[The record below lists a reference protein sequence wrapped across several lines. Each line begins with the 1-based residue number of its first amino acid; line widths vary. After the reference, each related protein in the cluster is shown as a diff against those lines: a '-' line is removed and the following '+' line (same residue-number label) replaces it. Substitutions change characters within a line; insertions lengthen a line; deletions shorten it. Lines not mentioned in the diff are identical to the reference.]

1 LTATTPTAAALHPA
15 VEQLVEAG
23 RPRRGRPFARR
34 ERTAQFAVAAA
45 FLLVAVPMAAVLP
58 SDRSWSVGQAVALVL
73 AYAVTSRI
81 EFNELGAGYTVPTEL
96 VLVPMLLLLP
106 AEVVPLLVAAG
117 FLLGKLPDFITGRTH
132 PERAVLA
139 LGDAW
144 HAVGPALVISL
155 AAAGTP
161 TWTDWPIYL
170 AALGAQFAG
179 DAGASAARE
188 WLAHGVAPRL
198 QLRSLA
204 WVYAIDALLA
214 PIGLLAAFA
223 STEQPYAFLLVLP
236 LVGLLAVFSAER
248 EVRLQ
253 HALALSHAHRG
264 TALLLSD
271 IVDDDDY
278 YTGEHSRGVVRL
290 ALAVADRLGIDRSAR
305 RDLEF
310 AALLHDVG
318 KVAIPNEIIHKAGPL
333 TREEVAL
340 VRTHT
345 LEGHRMLQ
353 RFGGVLDQV
362 GRIVRSCHERWDGNG
377 YPDGLAG
384 AQIPR
389 ASRIIFA
396 CDAFNAM
403 TTDRSYRRARPTAE
417 ALAELRANAGTQFD
431 PAVVEV
437 LTSLVAEATSGE
449 TRVFSER
456 SLVPSA
462 AP

>member
-1 LTATTPTAAALHPA
+1 LTATTQTATALNPA
-15 VEQLVEAG
+15 VEQLIEAG
-23 RPRRGRPFARR
+23 RPRRGLPFERR

-45 FLLVAVPMAAVLP
+45 FLLVAVPMAGLLG

-81 EFNELGAGYTVPTEL
+81 EFNELGAGYTVPTEI

-106 AEVVPLLVAAG
+106 ASAVPLLVAAG

-155 AAAGTP
+155 AAGGAP
-161 TWTDWPIYL
+161 TWADWPIYL

-179 DAGASAARE
+179 DAAVSAVRE

-223 STEQPYAFLLVLP
+223 SIDQPYAFLLVLP
-236 LVGLLAVFSAER
+236 LVGLLAVFSADR
-248 EVRLQ
+248 EVRLH
-253 HALALSHAHRG
+253 HALALSHAYRG

-271 IVDDDDY
+271 MVDDDDY
-278 YTGEHSRGVVRL
+278 DTGEHSRGVVSL

-318 KVAIPNEIIHKAGPL
+318 KVSIPNEIIHKAGPL

-345 LEGHRMLQ
+345 IEGHRMLR
-353 RFGGVLDQV
+353 RFGGVLDEV
-362 GRIVRSCHERWDGNG
+362 GRIVRSCHERWDGTG

-384 AQIPR
+384 ADIPR

-403 TTDRSYRRARPTAE
+403 TTDRAYRRARPTAD
-417 ALAELRANAGTQFD
+417 ALAELHANAGTQFD

-437 LTSLVAEATSGE
+437 LARLVAEAPNDKRE
-449 TRVFSER
+449 VSER
-456 SLVPSA
+456 PLVPSA
-462 AP
+462 VR